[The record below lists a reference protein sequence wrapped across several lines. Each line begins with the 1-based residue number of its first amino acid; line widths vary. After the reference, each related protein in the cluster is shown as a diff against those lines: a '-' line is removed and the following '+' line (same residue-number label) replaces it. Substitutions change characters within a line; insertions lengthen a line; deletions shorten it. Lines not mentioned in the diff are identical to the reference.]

1 MKNWLLV
8 CLFGLLLP
16 ALSAQISFGIK
27 AGATLATINDRP
39 QLADL
44 ANRENIPGLAAGFFF
59 EFSGNSL
66 LGLRPELL
74 FRQKGFQ
81 YTFPDLDSLY
91 AERFNYLDLPVV
103 LRLHLGPRNL
113 RLYAEGG
120 ASLGY
125 LLNGV
130 RTFTQEGREIEE
142 DIDTGDD
149 YDASGRRE
157 VSIDFG
163 GVLGAGL
170 EAKIGPGRLHLG
182 GRYNIDLNDFYDF
195 EGQTP
200 PDWEALRW
208 RSLDGTLGYSIT
220 L

>member
-1 MKNWLLV
+1 MKNCLLI
-8 CLFGLLLP
+8 CCFGLLLFP
-16 ALSAQISFGIK
+16 LSAQLSFGIK
-27 AGATLATINDRP
+27 AGATIATVNERP

-44 ANRENIPGLAAGFFF
+44 ANRENITGLAAGFFL
-59 EFSGNSL
+59 EFGGNSL

-74 FRQKGFQ
+74 FRQKGYQ
-81 YTFPDLDSLY
+81 YSFPDLDSLY
-91 AERFNYLDLPVV
+91 SEQFNYLDLPVV
-103 LRLHLGPRNL
+103 LRLHLGPQNL

-130 RTFTQEGREIEE
+130 RTYTENGREIEE
-142 DIDTGDD
+142 DIDTSDD
-149 YDASGRRE
+149 YDATGRRE

-195 EGQTP
+195 EGQAP

-208 RSLDGTLGYSIT
+208 RSLDVTLGYSIT